1 MIAHIVVY
9 EAIDDTVSVTLSKG
23 AIENII
29 RKKIGFNR
37 LLTSDDVSMKV
48 LRDYVFGKFLRF
60 NT

>member
-1 MIAHIVVY
+1 MTAHVAVC

-29 RKKIGFNR
+29 RKKIGFNGH
-37 LLTSDDVSMKV
+37 LTSDDVSMKV
-48 LRDYVFGKFLRF
+48 LRDYVFGKFLRC